1 MAKSKKWSC
10 IAFDAI
16 AVVHCTGVVPSPKE
30 ILDDLLGCITYGP
43 DYNQPM
49 NSGEIIYAD
58 NDFTVT
64 RDKGY
69 YYLFVRNSIKWD
81 VVDKYCRS
89 YFEVYP
95 SGSNI
100 PCEKAGM
107 FHTAR
112 EAVNFFQTI
121 LAPGFYRMLKDGNI
135 IGTLHVEGKEN
146 QGK

>member
-1 MAKSKKWSC
+1 MARKKKSGRSC
-10 IAFDAI
+10 IAFDATS
-16 AVVHCTGVVPSPKE
+16 VLHYTGVIPTPEE
-30 ILDDLLGCITYGP
+30 ILDALLGCVTYGP

-49 NSGEIIYAD
+49 NSGEVIYAD
-58 NDFTVT
+58 GDFIITL
-64 RDKGY
+64 DKGY

-112 EAVNFFQTI
+112 EAVDYFQTV
-121 LAPGFYRMLKDGNI
+121 LAPGYYRVFKDGNR
-135 IGTLHVEGKEN
+135 IGTLCVEGKE
-146 QGK
+146 

>member
-1 MAKSKKWSC
+1 MAKKKKSGWSC
-10 IAFDAI
+10 IAFNTI
-16 AVVHCTGVVPSPKE
+16 GVLHCTGVIPSPKE

-49 NSGEIIYAD
+49 NSGEVVYTD
-58 NDFTVT
+58 SDFTVT

-69 YYLFVRNSIKWD
+69 YYLFVRDSIKWN

-89 YFEVYP
+89 YFEVCP
-95 SGSNI
+95 SDSDI

-112 EAVNFFQTI
+112 EAVDYFMTFLN
-121 LAPGFYRMLKDGNI
+121 PGFYRMLKDGNT
-135 IGTLHVEGKEN
+135 IGTLYVEGKES
-146 QGK
+146 